1 MTNEKDM
8 PFGRKMKINLT
19 SANPTKV
26 TASDLKKELENIG
39 LTCAHT
45 EEKRLEQYIQ
55 DVVSGFNDG
64 KYQGFGT
71 YKFQPL
77 QNMDIALLSGGYKNS
92 KDFLNTVASK
102 LDINN
107 EWEIIDTAQEYSTE
121 LTIIANP
128 ENFDFLRDN
137 YSGFPGNKGTMTENK
152 ETTSPSAIKETFR
165 SIATTL
171 ASNLVEGVTA
181 KTMESFLAHIL
192 QPITEETVDYHLR
205 DGRYMYLVKGY
216 DPDKQECDAV
226 GIISCEFEIA
236 IDNYKDKKTK
246 HIKSHIGITMRSF
259 VSSNPE
265 EIEKWAQYVLDH
277 KPKKLM
283 QKMMPIHSEIT
294 VFDSLP
300 EPSKDVFSKAVPLES
315 KGDIMSALVLYSPD
329 LENIGMFDN
338 SDSDATSQYSKTVTS
353 GFMFSTSEKIG
364 SNVSCEIG
372 CQFAKVGVSINM
384 EMSMTEQWNETQ
396 SETISFNVPGRQ
408 KAYLYQCYIHAAVL
422 HYDLNTFKF
431 YYETS
436 GRFLTN
442 VVKTSDKSLIDK

>member
-8 PFGRKMKINLT
+8 PFGRKMKINLKKVV
-19 SANPTKV
+19 PTKV
-26 TASDLKKELENIG
+26 TASDLKKELNSIG

-45 EEKRLEQYIQ
+45 EEKHLEQYIQ
-55 DVVSGFNDG
+55 EVVSSFSDG

-71 YKFQPL
+71 YKFRPS
-77 QNMDIALLSGGYKNS
+77 QNMDMALLSGRYKNS
-92 KDFLNTVASK
+92 KEFLDAVATK

-107 EWEIIDTAQEYSTE
+107 EWEMIDTGQEYATD
-121 LTIIANP
+121 LTTITNS
-128 ENFDFLRDN
+128 ENFDFLCDN
-137 YSGFPGNKGTMTENK
+137 CPDFPGNKGTQTDNK
-152 ETTSPSAIKETFR
+152 ETTTPAAVKETFR
-165 SIATTL
+165 TIANSM
-171 ASNLVEGVTA
+171 ASALVEGVTP

-192 QPITEETVDYHLR
+192 QPITEETEDYC
-205 DGRYMYLVKGY
+205 DANGRYMYLVKGY

-226 GIISCEFEIA
+226 GAISCDYEIS
-236 IDNYKDKKTK
+236 IGNYKDKKTK
-246 HIKSHIGITMRSF
+246 HIKSHIQIVMRSF
-259 VSSNPE
+259 VSSDPQ
-265 EIEKWAQYVLDH
+265 EIAKWAQYVIDH
-277 KPKKLM
+277 KPKKQL
-283 QKMMPIHSEIT
+283 QRMMPIHSEIK

-300 EPSKDVFSKAVPLES
+300 EPSKDVFSKSVPLES
-315 KGDIMSALVLYSPD
+315 KNDTMSALVLYSPD
-329 LENIGMFDN
+329 LENIGVFDN
-338 SDSDATSQYSKTVTS
+338 SDSNVTSQYSKTVTS

-422 HYDLNTFKF
+422 HYDLNTFKY

-442 VVKTSDKSLIDK
+442 MVKTSDKSLIDK